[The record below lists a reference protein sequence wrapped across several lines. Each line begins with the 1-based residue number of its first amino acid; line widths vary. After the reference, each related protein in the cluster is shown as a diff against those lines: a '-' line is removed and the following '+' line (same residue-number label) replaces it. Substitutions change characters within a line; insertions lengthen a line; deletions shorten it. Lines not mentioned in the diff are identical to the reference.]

1 MSRDIH
7 DLDDRDDLDARAP
20 EWGVEPVLAAL
31 AESDA
36 TSPPASIRTRLLERA
51 AASPRVL
58 AEPLLPGE
66 LYAARVEALRALLD
80 DLDEGDWQ
88 CIAAPYEWSVHGLLA
103 HLLVIERYSAALLG
117 VGEMPPGDVND
128 HLALGADVIAAEISG
143 SPLDTAQQWS
153 QAAQVIIDHA
163 RSDHFDPNAPMPM
176 HGWPFSA
183 SSGLVARAFELWTHA
198 EDICRSTGRA
208 PRPASPRELRTMSSF
223 SVSTLP
229 FLLPSVDPGLAM
241 APTRVVLTG
250 PGGGTFD
257 IGGSGERAALVVTDI
272 VDYCRVVA
280 RRIDPAE
287 LDRTVEGDTRL
298 VSGLLEASRAFA
310 V

>member
-1 MSRDIH
+1 MSRDT
-7 DLDDRDDLDARAP
+7 DDLDARALD
-20 EWGVEPVLAAL
+20 WGVEPVLAAL

-36 TSPPASIRTRLLERA
+36 TSPPASIRTRLLEHA
-51 AASPRVL
+51 AAAPRVL

-66 LYAARVEALRALLD
+66 LYESRVEALRSLLA
-80 DLDEGDWQ
+80 DLDGDDWR
-88 CIAAPYEWSVHGLLA
+88 CVASPYEWSVHGLLA

-117 VGEMPPGDVND
+117 IGEMPAGDVND
-128 HLALGADVIAAEISG
+128 HLALGGDVIAAELTG
-143 SPLDTAQQWS
+143 SPLDTVQHWS
-153 QAAQVIIDHA
+153 QAAQVIIDHV
-163 RSDHFDPNAPMPM
+163 RSVQYDPHAPMSM

-198 EDICRSTGRA
+198 DDICRATGRVS
-208 PRPASPRELRTMSSF
+208 RPASARELRTMSSF

-229 FLLPSVDPGLAM
+229 FLLPSVDPELAM

-257 IGGSGERAALVVTDI
+257 IGGHGERAALVVTDI

-280 RRIDPAE
+280 RRIEPGE

-298 VSGLLEASRAFA
+298 VAGLLEASRAFA